1 MNALTEVE
9 IIARQHISER
19 THHEPHLARLPR
31 GGRRTR
37 MAGTLRRVAD
47 RLDG

>member
-1 MNALTEVE
+1 MNALTDVE
-9 IIARQHISER
+9 IIARQHIYER
-19 THHEPHLARLPR
+19 THRGPQLPR
-31 GGRRTR
+31 QTRRTR

>member
-9 IIARQHISER
+9 LIARHHINER
-19 THHEPHLARLPR
+19 IRQEPRMPR
-31 GGRRTR
+31 PKRRTR